1 MAGGRRQSR
10 GPPGGRALLLPAV
23 LLLCLCC
30 RAAPE
35 RLRYAIAEELP
46 RGSLV
51 GPLARDL
58 GLSAD
63 ELPARKL
70 RVASAGKRQLKYF
83 TVNEENGNLYMNE
96 RLDREE
102 LCGESASCS

>member
-1 MAGGRRQSR
+1 MAGRQRQSR
-10 GPPGGRALLLPAV
+10 RRAAGRVLLAA
-23 LLLCLCC
+23 LLLCLCW

-35 RLRYAIAEELP
+35 RLRYAIAEELG

-58 GLSAD
+58 GLSPA

-70 RVASAGKRQLKYF
+70 RVASAAKRQLKYF
-83 TVNEENGNLYMNE
+83 TVSGESGNLYVSE

-102 LCGESASCS
+102 MCGESASCS

>member
-1 MAGGRRQSR
+1 MAGGRRPSR
-10 GPPGGRALLLPAV
+10 GPAAGRALLLPAV
-23 LLLCLCC
+23 LLCLCC

-35 RLRYAIAEELP
+35 RLRYAIAEGLP

-70 RVASAGKRQLKYF
+70 RLSEEKQYF
-83 TVNEENGNLYMNE
+83 TVSEENGNLYVSE
-96 RLDREE
+96 RLDREA

>member
-1 MAGGRRQSR
+1 NQTDCRRRAAGRAVLL
-10 GPPGGRALLLPAV
+10 PALLLV
-23 LLLCLCC
+23 LCC
-30 RAAPE
+30 RAAAE
-35 RLRYAIAEELP
+35 RIHYAIPEELG

-58 GLSAD
+58 GLSPA

-70 RVASAGKRQLKYF
+70 RVASAANRQLKYF
-83 TVNEENGNLYMNE
+83 TVSGESGNLYVSE

-102 LCGESASCS
+102 MCGESASCS

>member
-1 MAGGRRQSR
+1 AGRRRQSR
-10 GPPGGRALLLPAV
+10 GPAAGRALLPAV
-23 LLLCLCC
+23 LLCLCC
-30 RAAPE
+30 RAASE
-35 RLRYAIAEELP
+35 RLRYAIPEELA

-58 GLSAD
+58 GLSPD
-63 ELPARKL
+63 QLPARKL
-70 RVASAGKRQLKYF
+70 RLSADKQYF
-83 TVNEENGNLYMNE
+83 SVSDTDGNLYVSE

>member
-1 MAGGRRQSR
+1 MAGRRRQQSR
-10 GPPGGRALLLPAV
+10 GPAAGRALLPAV
-23 LLLCLCC
+23 LLCLCW
-30 RAAPE
+30 RAASE
-35 RLRYAIAEELP
+35 RVRYAIPEELA

-63 ELPARKL
+63 QLPARKL
-70 RVASAGKRQLKYF
+70 QVASAGKKHLKYF
-83 TVNEENGNLYMNE
+83 TVSEENGNLYVSE